1 MKNKVSTWHQW
12 VLFLALLSTHVIL
25 GTTSASAASW
35 LDLGKEVLRN
45 TTSGSQSQSSLPTSE
60 IVAGLKDA
68 LKVGTDRVVAQLGRP
83 GGFNADPAIHIPLP
97 GSLEN
102 ARGMLDK
109 VGMAAPLNDLE
120 LRLNRAAEEATPKAK
135 ELFLQAIS
143 EMTLEDARA
152 IYNGPQDSA
161 TRYFQKKM
169 SPELA
174 AAMRPVVEK
183 SLADVGAVKT
193 YDQVMG
199 QYRTLPFVPDIQTD
213 LTGYVVDKGMAGI
226 FHYLAIEEIAIRQDP
241 AKRTTEL
248 LRKVFGSP

>member
-1 MKNKVSTWHQW
+1 MDTVSTRRLPV
-12 VLFLALLSTHVIL
+12 VLLAILSAVVLLAP
-25 GTTSASAASW
+25 GNAAAANW
-35 LDLGKEVLRN
+35 LDFGKEVLRN
-45 TTSGSQSQSSLPTSE
+45 TTSGSQAPTSLSSTD
-60 IVAGLKDA
+60 ISAGLKEA
-68 LKVGTDRVVAQLGRP
+68 LRVGTDRVVAQLGRP

-120 LRLNRAAEEATPKAK
+120 LQLNRAAEEATPKAK

-174 AAMRPVVEK
+174 AAMKPVVEQ

-199 QYRTLPFVPDIQTD
+199 QYRTLPFVPDIHTD
-213 LTGYVVDKGMAGI
+213 LNGYVVNKGMDGI
-226 FHYLAIEEIAIRQDP
+226 FHYLASEEIAIRQNP

-248 LRKVFGSP
+248 LRKVFGSQ